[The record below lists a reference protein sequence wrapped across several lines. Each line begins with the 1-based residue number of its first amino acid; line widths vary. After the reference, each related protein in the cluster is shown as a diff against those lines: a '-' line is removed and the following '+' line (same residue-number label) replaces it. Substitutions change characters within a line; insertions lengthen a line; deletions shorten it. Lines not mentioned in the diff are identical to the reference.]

1 MVVRVSERKDG
12 IGDSAGTFLQSD
24 FWACFKA
31 EFGWTPLRFD
41 LSMDGSR
48 DRRTPLLLLVRR
60 LAGGFCFAYVPH
72 GPEPDVP
79 ESDRAALLAGLSREL
94 RPFLHRRC
102 VFIRYDLPWHTL
114 EPIPEKDPGSGP
126 RAAGIA
132 RPLVGRPLRRAVAD
146 VQVPDTVLID
156 LLPDEDAIL
165 AAMKP
170 KWRYNVR
177 LAEKKGVV
185 VERAGIEAVHEF
197 YELYRA
203 TSLRDRI
210 ALHPEKY
217 YRRLLSLAAERR
229 SAGVSGTP
237 DIRLWIARFDGK
249 ALAAIVTLF
258 YGESAVYLYGASSDE
273 NRNLMP
279 AYALQ
284 WNAMRAAKAA
294 GCARYDLFGIPPTED
309 PAHPMA
315 GLYRFKTGF
324 GGMVA
329 HRAGS
334 WDFPLRGLAYAVFR
348 FAEKARAWWFKDLM
362 KKPKRLG
369 KSQS

>member
-1 MVVRVSERKDG
+1 MDDG
-12 IGDSAGTFLQSD
+12 
-24 FWACFKA
+24 
-31 EFGWTPLRFD
+31 P
-41 LSMDGSR
+41 

-79 ESDRAALLAGLSREL
+79 ESDRAAFLTVLSREL
-94 RPFLHRRC
+94 RPLLPRRC

-132 RPLVGRPLRRAVAD
+132 SPLVGRPLVGRPLWRAVAD
-146 VQVPDTVLID
+146 VQAPDTVLID

-185 VERAGIEAVHEF
+185 VEQAGMEAVHEF

-203 TSLRDRI
+203 TSMRDRI

-217 YRRLLSLAAERR
+217 YARLFSLAAELRA
-229 SAGVSGTP
+229 AGVAGTP

-258 YGESAVYLYGASSDE
+258 RGESAVYLYGASSDE

-294 GCARYDLFGIPPTED
+294 GCERYDLFGIPPTDD

-324 GGMVA
+324 GGMLA

-348 FAEKARAWWFKDLM
+348 FVEKARAWWFKDLM
-362 KKPKRLG
+362 KKLRRPG
-369 KSQS
+369 KAKS